1 MIADFFPVA
10 TIADLPNNSS
20 KAITVNGLKLLLCH
34 ADGEFFCVQNEC
46 THRAF
51 SLEGGRIRRC
61 MVLCPEHGMPFDLR
75 TGNPKGQLTDKPLR
89 TFETRVVDGQVEVA
103 VPVEAS

>member
-1 MIADFFPVA
+1 MSADFLPVA
-10 TIADLPNNSS
+10 AAADLPNNSS
-20 KAITVNGLKLLLCH
+20 KPITVNGLDLLLCH

-51 SLEGGRIRRC
+51 SLAAGRIRRC

-103 VPVEAS
+103 VPAEVS

>member
-1 MIADFFPVA
+1 MSGFVSIAA
-10 TIADLPNNSS
+10 MEELPNNSS
-20 KAITVNGLKLLLCH
+20 KAVTVNGLNLLLCN
-34 ADGEFFCVQNEC
+34 ADGEFFCVENQC

-51 SLEGGRIRRC
+51 SLAGGRIRRC

-89 TFETRVVDGQVEVA
+89 TFETRVVDGQVEVKL
-103 VPVEAS
+103 PG